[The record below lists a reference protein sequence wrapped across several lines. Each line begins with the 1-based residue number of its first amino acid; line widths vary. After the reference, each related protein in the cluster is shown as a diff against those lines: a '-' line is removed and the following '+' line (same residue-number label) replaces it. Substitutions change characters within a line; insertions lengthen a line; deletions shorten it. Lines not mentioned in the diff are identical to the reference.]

1 MIHSALQ
8 PKPHRDSVRVNQ
20 RGSEMLFL
28 IRHPKVTVNELRPTL
43 ELELPGQCRQKGIAP
58 GMWAWPERNVEEV
71 IQRRVMAL

>member
-28 IRHPKVTVNELRPTL
+28 IRHRKVTANELRPTL
-43 ELELPGQCRQKGIAP
+43 ELELPGHCRRKGIAP
-58 GMWAWPERNVEEV
+58 GMWAWPERNAEEV